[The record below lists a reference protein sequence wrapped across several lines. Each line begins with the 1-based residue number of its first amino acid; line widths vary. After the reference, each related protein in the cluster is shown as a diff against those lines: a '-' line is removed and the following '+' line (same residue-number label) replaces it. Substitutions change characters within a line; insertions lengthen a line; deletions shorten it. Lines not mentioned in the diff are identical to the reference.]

1 MNLCGR
7 PLADLEALLRR
18 KEVSCAD
25 LVSDALTRIAEV
37 NQHHL
42 RAFMDNAIGCV
53 ILTTNHIH
61 ALDKGIRA
69 SG

>member
-53 ILTTNHIH
+53 ILTTPMMKSLQRLVRCI
-61 ALDKGIRA
+61 
-69 SG
+69 